1 MLIQDIIQL
10 EGYKV
15 PAALMEELMDCN
27 RREVFLSDVLKNT
40 ADISY
45 DYMRDI
51 FQKEHSDRDRLKQDY
66 TPASIVKLLAKL
78 MPDGNSVADICA
90 GTGTLSV
97 GTRKPN
103 YIYCEEFSE
112 RAIPFLLCNYA
123 LRNMFAD
130 VVRCNSLT
138 GEIFATYHLEPGQKF
153 STIEIIPSIDIPM
166 VDNVIMNPPYSMKWS
181 PIKSEQYNS
190 FGDMPNIADYP
201 FLLHGL
207 HILKEQGT
215 LIAILPH
222 GILFRG
228 NKEGK
233 IRQQLIEKNLIHA
246 VIGLPDKCF
255 MNTDIPTLLLVLKK
269 NRTEKD
275 ILFIDAS
282 KTFIKQGKQNIFT
295 EEQIEKIADAYRSRK
310 PIEKFA
316 DIADLAKIQDN
327 SYNMNIPRY
336 VDTFIPQPV
345 EELDVLINELAGIER
360 EIHGCEMELVKMLAD
375 LRGTNLE
382 EDKKLSKA
390 KKLYSSYIRE
400 KYNGTAKPIMDSLF

>member
-1 MLIQDIIQL
+1 
-10 EGYKV
+10 
-15 PAALMEELMDCN
+15 MDCN
-27 RREVFLSDVLKNT
+27 RREIFLSDMLENT
-40 ADISY
+40 ADISH

-66 TPASIVKLLAKL
+66 TPASIAKLIIKL

-90 GTGTLSV
+90 GTGTLSI
-97 GTRKPN
+97 GIRKPH

-123 LRNMFAD
+123 LRNMFVD
-130 VVRCNSLT
+130 VVRCNALT
-138 GEIFATYHLEPGQKF
+138 GETFVIYHLEPGEKF
-153 STIEIIPSIDIPM
+153 SNIEIISSIDTPM
-166 VDNVIMNPPYSMKWS
+166 VDNVIMNPPYSMKWI
-181 PIKSEQYNS
+181 PVKSEQYNS

-207 HILKEQGT
+207 HILKDQGT
-215 LIAILPH
+215 LIAIVPH

-282 KTFIKQGKQNIFT
+282 KVFITQGKRNAFS
-295 EEQIEKIADAYRSRK
+295 EEQIEKIADAYRNRK

-316 DIADLAKIQDN
+316 DIADLAKIQHN
-327 SYNMNIPRY
+327 NYNLNIPRY
-336 VDTFIPQPV
+336 VDTFVPEPV
-345 EELDVLINELAGIER
+345 EDLDVLINELARIER

-390 KKLYSSYIRE
+390 QKLYSSYIRE
-400 KYNGTAKPIMDSLF
+400 KYKGAAKPVMDSLF